1 MGPLRM
7 NTGGNRLMRR
17 TEVQE
22 ATGLGCSSIY
32 LLMQNEDEGLR
43 FPPPVKIGQRSR
55 WLQREVQD
63 WIVRQA
69 DRSRGHPA

>member
-1 MGPLRM
+1 M

-17 TEVQE
+17 AEVQE

-32 LLMQNEDEGLR
+32 LLMHNKDEGLR

-63 WIVRQA
+63 WIERQA
-69 DRSRGHPA
+69 ERSRGHPA